1 MFVFSHRLK
10 GDVESATVAT
20 KLLEKEVAK
29 FERKEPSSVKK
40 TKPVKND
47 LLYDFDDDDS
57 EEVEQEDSAVR
68 TVRTYLQNNDR
79 SIQLLNNFP
88 SIKKVYMKYN
98 TIMPSSAG
106 PERLFSKGK
115 LGFNTKRHTV
125 YAR

>member
-1 MFVFSHRLK
+1 M
-10 GDVESATVAT
+10 
-20 KLLEKEVAK
+20 AK
-29 FERKEPSSVKK
+29 FERKGPSSVKK

-57 EEVEQEDSAVR
+57 EEFDQEDSAVR

-115 LGFNTKRHTV
+115 LVFNTKRHTHTVV
-125 YAR
+125 YLMPTLKCSCCIIAHFRRYFTGKVI